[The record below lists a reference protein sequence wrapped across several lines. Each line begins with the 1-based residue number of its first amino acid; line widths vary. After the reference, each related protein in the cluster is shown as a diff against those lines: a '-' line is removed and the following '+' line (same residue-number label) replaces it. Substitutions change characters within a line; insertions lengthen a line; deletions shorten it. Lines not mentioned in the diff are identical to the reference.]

1 MLIFYVHHMAYTAYE
16 TTSILWN
23 LQRML
28 DLSCNYL
35 LVFQQLEPQYNK
47 SNITHVLE
55 QDKTK
60 S

>member
-1 MLIFYVHHMAYTAYE
+1 MAYTAYK

-28 DLSCNYL
+28 DLRCNNL

-47 SNITHVLE
+47 SNITHVSE
-55 QDKTK
+55 QEKTK